1 MATLSETAETKRRY
15 LELLSSLS
23 ESLPCLADQV
33 DGLADRMLPGLCPR
47 DQLDWLDVL
56 SGEVT
61 ARHQEV
67 CTSQLLVSACGVDS
81 ISCSCRE

>member
-1 MATLSETAETKRRY
+1 MLCAESTQRKMATLSETAETKRRY

-23 ESLPCLADQV
+23 ESLPCLAEQV

-56 SGEVT
+56 AGEVSKV
-61 ARHQEV
+61 EV
-67 CTSQLLVSACGVDS
+67 C
-81 ISCSCRE
+81 CSYRTYFTAM